1 MINLSPLVC
10 SLQEQN
16 QKADAKAAIKVQ
28 ITQFAILKARKPST
42 WKLLSAFWVPKQGTN
57 RQQKPINRWLKI
69 NIWLKDWLK
78 RSWVA
83 PGTQPIQNDQR
94 HGHTQLHRQNKQLPL
109 AKGCQE
115 LQHGC
120 GAPASDLRPQPREVT
135 ATAVLLP
142 SPPPYPCSP
151 TQGAAPR
158 DAAQGCS
165 YSSRLLFSW
174 LLLLCMAKIICT
186 HTTKLPAAYSG
197 GKKREA
203 LCTLIYTLSK

>member
-1 MINLSPLVC
+1 MIKNKYLVKGLVKKELSSPRYTTNTKW
-10 SLQEQN
+10 SAAQSHPAPQ
-16 QKADAKAAIKVQ
+16 AKQTVAFGKRLPGAA
-28 ITQFAILKARKPST
+28 T
-42 WKLLSAFWVPKQGTN
+42 WLWSSC
-57 RQQKPINRWLKI
+57 R
-69 NIWLKDWLK
+69 
-78 RSWVA
+78 
-83 PGTQPIQNDQR
+83 
-94 HGHTQLHRQNKQLPL
+94 
-109 AKGCQE
+109 
-115 LQHGC
+115 
-120 GAPASDLRPQPREVT
+120 DLRPQPREVT

-174 LLLLCMAKIICT
+174 PLLLCMAKIICT